1 MTWSRRHLLLSGMAL
16 CVAGCGG
23 QARPAVA
30 RVATPQ
36 FPPSLGDPFM
46 GLTLPSTLALNAIY
60 DTLTVLESGGM
71 ASAGL
76 ATDWF
81 QRDGRHWRFRLR
93 QGARFSNGR
102 PVDAQAIC
110 EVFDLLAT
118 PRGRRTSAGS
128 DLAVVEACKAVSAH
142 DIELSLSAPA
152 PLLPA
157 SLSILRLPEPK
168 AFRDRGAD
176 AFAARPIGSGP
187 YTVADWTSN
196 TIALER
202 QAHGWRQARTDRL
215 DLVLTPDRTARLQA
229 VLSGTAVA
237 ALEVSPDDVAALT
250 AIGGRLAPRRTTSVL
265 VLNFITNQGG
275 PVADRRVREAINLAI
290 DRQKLIDAF
299 LQGSTAPANQ
309 LASADGFGRNPALPA
324 IPHDLEQARALIE
337 QAGYGAGLTL
347 TLVAA
352 VGASASDSAIYQQIA
367 MDLKAIG
374 VDLRIRRV
382 PPASLRQYLYNG
394 GWPGQMFALRTG
406 GFDALRSFRLAS
418 CRWIAPYHCFPQVE
432 EAIGKAANA
441 ATLEDRRRATQAV
454 LAADRNTTSAV
465 YLWQEPSF
473 DALGPY
479 VSDWSTTR
487 ATIELEKLALR
498 PL

>member
-1 MTWSRRHLLLSGMAL
+1 MRWSRRDMLLSGMAL
-16 CVAGCGG
+16 CAAGCGG
-23 QARPAVA
+23 PAGPATA

-46 GLTLPSTLALNAIY
+46 GLTLPSTLALTAIY
-60 DTLTVLESGGM
+60 DTLTVLEGGGM

-76 ATDWF
+76 ATDWV
-81 QRDGRHWRFRLR
+81 QRDGQHWRFRLR
-93 QGARFSNGR
+93 EGARFSNGR
-102 PVDAQAIC
+102 PVDAQAVR
-110 EVFDLLAT
+110 EVFELLAT

-128 DLAVVEACKAVSAH
+128 DLAVVDACTVVSPHEIDLGLAV
-142 DIELSLSAPA
+142 PA

-157 SLSILRLPEPK
+157 SLSVLRLPEPK
-168 AFRDRGAD
+168 ALRDMGAD
-176 AFAARPIGSGP
+176 AFAANPIGSGP
-187 YTVADWTSN
+187 YAVVDWTSN
-196 TIALER
+196 TIALQR
-202 QAHGWRQARTDRL
+202 RPHAWRRARTDRL

-250 AIGGRLAPRRTTSVL
+250 AVGGRLAPRMTTSVL

-275 PVADRRVREAINLAI
+275 PAADRRVREAINLAI
-290 DRQKLIDAF
+290 DRHKLIDAF
-299 LQGSTAPANQ
+299 LQGGTVPANQ
-309 LASADGFGRNPALPA
+309 LASADGFGRNPTLSA
-324 IPHDLEQARALIE
+324 IPYDPDQARALIE
-337 QAGYGAGLTL
+337 GAGHGDGLAL

-374 VDLRIRRV
+374 VALDIRRV

-394 GWPGQMFALRTG
+394 GWPGDMFALRTG

-418 CRWIAPYHCFPQVE
+418 CRWIAPYHCFPEVE
-432 EAIGKAANA
+432 QAIAAA
-441 ATLEDRRRATQAV
+441 AAARTLDDRRRATEAV
-454 LAADRNTTSAV
+454 LATDRNTASAV

-473 DALGPY
+473 DALGPR
-479 VSDWSTTR
+479 VSHWSTTR